1 MNILFGFAKF
11 IFLGVNDLQ
20 RSFITAGSATA
31 DLSTGRVR
39 FLKALKKMA
48 DYTFFIPQLRRFVA
62 VVLLVSAGGC
72 GGKKSTPATVQ
83 SADPAAQPEVH
94 APVQVRVYQ
103 VEQTSYPDG
112 SFQEFG
118 LYVDNHTPD
127 TLCTL
132 SGLLT
137 YCGQSGDTLALL
149 DFKPA
154 ADCSTE
160 VMLITGNDTVIG
172 TESFHVLPGK
182 ASMESV
188 LFRWKDAASLPAT
201 LNSMPDR
208 FSCFW
213 FAR

>member
-1 MNILFGFAKF
+1 MPVLM
-11 IFLGVNDLQ
+11 LL
-20 RSFITAGSATA
+20 SA
-31 DLSTGRVR
+31 V
-39 FLKALKKMA
+39 
-48 DYTFFIPQLRRFVA
+48 
-62 VVLLVSAGGC
+62 GC
-72 GGKKSTPATVQ
+72 SGKKSTLPAVPP
-83 SADPAAQPEVH
+83 ADLSELSEVH

-127 TLCTL
+127 TLCHL
-132 SGLLT
+132 SGRLV

-154 ADCSTE
+154 ANCSTE

-172 TESFHVLPGK
+172 TESFKVLPGK
-182 ASMESV
+182 ESMESV

-201 LNSMPDR
+201 LKSMPDR
-208 FSCFW
+208 FSCLW